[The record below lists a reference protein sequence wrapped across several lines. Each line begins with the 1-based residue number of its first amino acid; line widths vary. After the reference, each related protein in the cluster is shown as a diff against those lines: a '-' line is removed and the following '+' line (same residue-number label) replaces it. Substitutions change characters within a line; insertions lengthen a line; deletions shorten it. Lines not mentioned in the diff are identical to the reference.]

1 MTQPSAPNEP
11 RAVDW
16 QNPAWTADT
25 EALANCLW
33 RLIQIYK
40 TGRAPAIRPASSEF
54 CVRASAPIAQEPA
67 RE

>member
-1 MTQPSAPNEP
+1 MTQPSGPDT
-11 RAVDW
+11 VDW

-40 TGRAPAIRPASSEF
+40 NGKAPAIRPPSSRFQVRQSEVVARGAS
-54 CVRASAPIAQEPA
+54 